1 MVQEFIVQQGHG
13 NAMPSRSE
21 LHTAGQRALVRAV
34 EHAGGFLAVAQV
46 RLHALCKDISIA
58 GIVLMYKG
66 LFCNRADLCMYLVE
80 VMALRGLFQASRASA
95 RAARH
100 LSP

>member
-1 MVQEFIVQQGHG
+1 VQQGSG
-13 NAMPSRSE
+13 NAMPSKSE
-21 LHTAGQRALVRAV
+21 LHAAGQRGLVRAI

-66 LFCNRADLCMYLVE
+66 LSCSQADLCMYRV
-80 VMALRGLFQASRASA
+80 
-95 RAARH
+95 H
-100 LSP
+100 